1 MTSQPIDD
9 SVRVVHRRP
18 VEWLPYLLS
27 LPALLVC
34 VGILIP
40 FVTALYYSTLRF
52 RLNLPAL
59 KGFIWFGNYTNLLYD
74 PEFWNTVSISYAT
87 PPFPSASSWCW
98 DLLSPSCCSG
108 RLASTT

>member
-9 SVRVVHRRP
+9 LVPLTRRRRI
-18 VEWLPYLLS
+18 EWLPYLLS

-52 RLNLPAL
+52 RLNLPML
-59 KGFIWFGNYTNLLYD
+59 KGFIWFGNYTSLLSD
-74 PEFWNTVSISYAT
+74 PEFWNTVSISLRYT
-87 PPFPSASSWCW
+87 VITV
-98 DLLSPSCCSG
+98 G
-108 RLASTT
+108 VE